1 MGQMRIRLSARR
13 GTYGIAALLAA
24 TVLIDTGAHAE
35 PEIAAGVIVGGESG
49 EADDGEAEPDE
60 ADIPAAENDT
70 LPLLEIGGSVALG
83 HETIIPD
90 DAASARVSEA
100 FADLEAEI
108 TVHLAPTARLGAVL
122 AFERVTDPAPGED
135 RFFEDHGSFV
145 EELYAGLD
153 IGRAALQLGKIA
165 PTFGWAA
172 DDAPGLYGG
181 EIPGEYELVEQL
193 GAKARISLSETAGSA
208 PDTTVEQALHLALF
222 AADTTFLSDSLFTS
236 RGGLDVSDG
245 GVGNTGFPESF
256 AVAYT
261 MQVRDAEDEL
271 AGPSFQTAVRR
282 LAPGAGDEHA
292 EWGLLAAFEDR
303 RALGR
308 GFQLSP
314 IAEAAYFV
322 HAEGEADPA
331 WALSLGAELAKG
343 PWLISSAWGMRDVLT
358 DGSDRDYAVTA
369 DLGRLFEVP
378 GLGELRADIA
388 YAFARDEE
396 GRKHFIGVQIER
408 EFGFRLFR

>member
-1 MGQMRIRLSARR
+1 M
-13 GTYGIAALLAA
+13 
-24 TVLIDTGAHAE
+24 DTDSHAQ
-35 PEIAAGVIVGGESG
+35 PEQAAGVIVEDESG

-60 ADIPAAENDT
+60 PNIPAGENDA
-70 LPLLEIGGSVALG
+70 LPLLEIEGSVALG

-108 TVHLAPTARLGAVL
+108 AVHLAPTARLGAVL
-122 AFERVTDPAPGED
+122 AFEPVTDPAPGED
-135 RFFEDHGSFV
+135 RFFEDHGVFV

-193 GAKARISLSETAGSA
+193 GANARISLSETAGVA
-208 PDTTVEQALHLALF
+208 PDTTVEHALHLALF

-236 RGGLDVSDG
+236 RGDLDVSDG
-245 GVGNTGFPESF
+245 GVGNTGFPQSL

-271 AGPSFQTAVRR
+271 AGPSFQAAMRR
-282 LAPGAGDEHA
+282 LAPGSGDAHA
-292 EWGLLAAFEDR
+292 EWGWVAAFEDR

-331 WALSLGAELAKG
+331 WAVTLGAELAKG
-343 PWLISSAWGMRDVLT
+343 RWLMSSTWGMRETLS
-358 DGSDRDYAVTA
+358 DGSEPDYAVTA

-388 YAFARDEE
+388 YAFARDED
-396 GRKHFIGVQIER
+396 GRQHFIGVEIER